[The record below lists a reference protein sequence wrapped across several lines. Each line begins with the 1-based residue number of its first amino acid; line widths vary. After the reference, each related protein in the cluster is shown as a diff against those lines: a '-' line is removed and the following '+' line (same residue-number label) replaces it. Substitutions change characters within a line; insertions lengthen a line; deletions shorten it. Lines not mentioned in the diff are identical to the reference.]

1 MDSLITA
8 LVLLV
13 VSALATWM
21 KKKAADGR
29 GDSPSDSPQTP
40 PTNQPRP
47 SPRPTSWEEELR
59 RLLEGQ
65 STPKPP
71 PPMRP
76 PTMRPAPP
84 VVATR
89 PQSAPPAPPMVIK
102 PVLVPP
108 ERRAVVPM
116 SSPAPTPLPV
126 PPGVQVSAAQL
137 APMNQS
143 REAYERASQLDK
155 NVAAHIDRVPGQRV
169 LATSVVRRN
178 IPPEITQVVSLFK
191 SARTARQAVIASLI
205 LGPPRASEEISPG
218 W

>member
-1 MDSLITA
+1 M
-8 LVLLV
+8 V
-13 VSALATWM
+13 V
-21 KKKAADGR
+21 
-29 GDSPSDSPQTP
+29 
-40 PTNQPRP
+40 
-47 SPRPTSWEEELR
+47 
-59 RLLEGQ
+59 
-65 STPKPP
+65 
-71 PPMRP
+71 
-76 PTMRPAPP
+76 
-84 VVATR
+84 
-89 PQSAPPAPPMVIK
+89 K
-102 PVLVPP
+102 PVLVPR

-116 SSPAPTPLPV
+116 SSPTPTPLPV

-137 APMNQS
+137 APLNQS

-169 LATSVVRRN
+169 LATSVVRRD